1 MYWIGHRHC
10 DRSHHL
16 PSAAATA
23 TISLGYFKI
32 DCSQSCLQN
41 LPAQASLIE
50 LERFRALAVEI
61 QIRIQLRAGRY

>member
-1 MYWIGHRHC
+1 MDWIGHRHC

-32 DCSQSCLQN
+32 DCVTIV
-41 LPAQASLIE
+41 PARSSPQAFLIE